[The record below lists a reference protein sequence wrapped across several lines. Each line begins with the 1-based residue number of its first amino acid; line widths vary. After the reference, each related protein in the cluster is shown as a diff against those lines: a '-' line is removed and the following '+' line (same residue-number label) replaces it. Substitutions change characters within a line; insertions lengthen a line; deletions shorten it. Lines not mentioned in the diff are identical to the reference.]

1 MAAVAKNRKTFK
13 RLLLHECID
22 FEIILQ
28 KGSLGDPLSK
38 LLKPFRSVEQDGR
51 QS

>member
-1 MAAVAKNRKTFK
+1 MEKPLNDFASLTSASIFKKNMQ
-13 RLLLHECID
+13 EC
-22 FEIILQ
+22 
-28 KGSLGDPLSK
+28 SLGNRLPK